1 MAVRKN
7 FWFKFFIFLIAALG
21 VFIRLNVFRHNFSLW
36 HDECALAYNIKFRS
50 FLGLFSP
57 LDFNQIAPPFFTLA
71 TKVMTKILGFKE
83 YVFRIIPF
91 LVGCA
96 TVPAFYVLA
105 KKVLDKNFSI
115 IIAFAL
121 FALNTNLIKY
131 SCEFKPY
138 ILDVFFAIICLI
150 FFLNLNLAKIS
161 RKKTL
166 FYGGLLAFA
175 PWFSLP
181 SVFVISA
188 GIIILLFENFKK
200 AAQSKPQALNNGGL
214 VNPPYGKDSSKALI
228 APQFELT
235 KKLLL
240 IAPLALS
247 LLIYLKLFI
256 LNNYSHSNYLV
267 SFWDIAFLNKS
278 VNSMLYVLLIT
289 FDYLFQPIRYTG
301 IAAIFLIFS
310 FVVVLIQKNKFA
322 KITLLTLVLLL
333 TASHFNIY
341 PFASRLTLFMFPM
354 LLLTMLKPLDFIIF
368 NTEGPTEE
376 IEASAEPKSVLAQQ
390 MKNETPQD
398 TEATSPAIY
407 FEVPTGICICRK
419 IFSVI
424 LILFYLTFF
433 WAFPQKVISSLFASD
448 YDRKEYPREMTT
460 LIMQKIKPNDIIY
473 VNNSS
478 DADFA
483 YYSSFYKFKN
493 KIIQEKIP
501 ESITK
506 KEYFKKLNSL
516 PKGRYWIFAPI
527 DFTNIEVYPWLDEW
541 ASGKKI
547 LKEVKNDKKKHSLI
561 LYMEVK

>member
-1 MAVRKN
+1 MAERKN
-7 FWFKFFIFLIAALG
+7 FWFKFCIFLITALG
-21 VFIRLNVFRHNFSLW
+21 VFIRLNVLRHNFSLW

-57 LDFNQIAPPFFTLA
+57 LDFNQMSPPFFTLA
-71 TKVMTKILGFKE
+71 TKVMTKILGFRE

-96 TVPAFYVLA
+96 VLPAFYVLS
-105 KKVLDKNFSI
+105 KKILDKKFSI

-138 ILDVFFAIICLI
+138 ILDVFFAIICVI
-150 FFLNLNLAKIS
+150 FFLNLNLTKIS
-161 RKKTL
+161 RGKTL
-166 FYGGLLAFA
+166 FYSGLLALV

-181 SVFVISA
+181 SIFVISA
-188 GIIILLFENFKK
+188 GIIISLFENFK
-200 AAQSKPQALNNGGL
+200 NNF
-214 VNPPYGKDSSKALI
+214 A
-228 APQFELT
+228 

-240 IAPLALS
+240 IAPVALN

-278 VNSMLYVLLIT
+278 ANSMIYVLLIT
-289 FDYLFQPIRYTG
+289 LDYLLQPVNYIFFV
-301 IAAIFLIFS
+301 ALFLIFS
-310 FVVVLIQKNKFA
+310 FGVMFKHNKKFA
-322 KITLLTLVLLL
+322 QISVITIILLL

-341 PFASRLTLFMFPM
+341 PFASRLTLFIFPII
-354 LLLTMLKPLDFIIF
+354 LLTLLKPLDFISI
-368 NTEGPTEE
+368 NKK
-376 IEASAEPKSVLAQQ
+376 IASIL
-390 MKNETPQD
+390 
-398 TEATSPAIY
+398 
-407 FEVPTGICICRK
+407 
-419 IFSVI
+419 
-424 LILFYLTFF
+424 LILFYIIIFCGYPARIASFF
-433 WAFPQKVISSLFASD
+433 DTNAFN
-448 YDRKEYPREMTT
+448 RKEYPREMTA

-483 YYSSFYKFKN
+483 YYSSFYKFRN

-501 ESITK
+501 ENITK
-506 KEYFKKLNSL
+506 KEYFKKLDSL
-516 PKGRYWIFAPI
+516 PKGKYWIFAPI

-547 LKEVKNDKKKHSLI
+547 LNEVKNDKKEHSLI
-561 LYMEVK
+561 LYIEIQ

>member
-1 MAVRKN
+1 MYY
-7 FWFKFFIFLIAALG
+7 FCMFLIAALG
-21 VFIRLNVFRHNFSLW
+21 VFIRANVLRHNFSLW

-57 LDFNQIAPPFFTLA
+57 LDFNQMAPPFFTLA
-71 TKVMTKILGFKE
+71 TKVMTKILGFRE

-96 TVPAFYVLA
+96 TLPAFYVLS
-105 KKVLDKNFSI
+105 KKVLGEKSSI
-115 IIAFAL
+115 VIAFAL

-138 ILDVFFAIICLI
+138 ILDVFFSIICLI
-150 FFLNLNLAKIS
+150 FFLNLDLKIIS

-166 FYGGLLAFA
+166 LYGVLMALL

-188 GIIILLFENFKK
+188 GLIILLFENFK
-200 AAQSKPQALNNGGL
+200 NNF
-214 VNPPYGKDSSKALI
+214 A
-228 APQFELT
+228 

-240 IAPLALS
+240 IAPIALS

-278 VNSMLYVLLIT
+278 ANSMLYVLLIT
-289 FDYLFQPIRYTG
+289 FDYLFQPIRYTC

-310 FVVVLIQKNKFA
+310 FVFMFVQKPKFA
-322 KITLLTLVLLL
+322 QISLLTLVLLL
-333 TASHFNIY
+333 IASHFHLY
-341 PFASRLTLFMFPM
+341 PFASRLTLFIFPM
-354 LLLTMLKPLDFIIF
+354 LLLTMLKPLDFISLNKKI
-368 NTEGPTEE
+368 
-376 IEASAEPKSVLAQQ
+376 ASTL
-390 MKNETPQD
+390 
-398 TEATSPAIY
+398 
-407 FEVPTGICICRK
+407 
-419 IFSVI
+419 
-424 LILFYLTFF
+424 LILFYLTIF
-433 WAFPQKVISSLFASD
+433 WAFPQKVISSMFAST
-448 YDRKEYPREMTT
+448 YDRKEYPREMTA
-460 LIMQKIKPNDIIY
+460 LIMEKIKPSDTIY

-493 KIIQEKIP
+493 KVIQEKIR
-501 ESITK
+501 ENITK
-506 KEYFKKLNSL
+506 EEYFKKLNAL

-541 ASGKKI
+541 ASHKKI
-547 LKEVKNDKKKHSLI
+547 LNEVKNDKKAHSLL
-561 LYMEVK
+561 LYLEIN

>member
-1 MAVRKN
+1 MAERKN
-7 FWFKFFIFLIAALG
+7 FWFKFCIFLITALG
-21 VFIRLNVFRHNFSLW
+21 VFIRLNVLRHNFSLW

-57 LDFNQIAPPFFTLA
+57 LDFNQMSPPFFTLA
-71 TKVMTKILGFKE
+71 TKVMTKILGFRE

-96 TVPAFYVLA
+96 ALPAFYVLS
-105 KKVLDKNFSI
+105 KKILDKKFSI

-138 ILDVFFAIICLI
+138 ILDVFFAIICVI
-150 FFLNLNLAKIS
+150 FFLNLNLTKIS
-161 RKKTL
+161 RGKTL
-166 FYGGLLAFA
+166 FYSGLLALV

-181 SVFVISA
+181 SIFVISA
-188 GIIILLFENFKK
+188 GIIISLFENFK
-200 AAQSKPQALNNGGL
+200 NNF
-214 VNPPYGKDSSKALI
+214 A
-228 APQFELT
+228 

-240 IAPLALS
+240 IAPVALN

-278 VNSMLYVLLIT
+278 ANSMLYVLLIT
-289 FDYLFQPIRYTG
+289 FDYLFQPIQYTG

-310 FVVVLIQKNKFA
+310 FVVVFIQKNKFA

-376 IEASAEPKSVLAQQ
+376 IEASAEPKSFIAQQ
-390 MKNETPQD
+390 MRNETPPN
-398 TEATSPAIY
+398 TEDASPAIH
-407 FEVPTGICICRK
+407 FETPSGICICRK

-424 LILFYLTFF
+424 LILFYITFF
-433 WAFPQKVISSLFASD
+433 WAFPQKVISSMFAST
-448 YDRKEYPREMTT
+448 YDRKEYPREMTA
-460 LIMQKIKPNDIIY
+460 LIMKKIKPNDIIY

-478 DADFA
+478 DADFV

-493 KIIQEKIP
+493 KVIQEKIP
-501 ESITK
+501 ENITK
-506 KEYFKKLNSL
+506 KEYFKKLDSL

-547 LKEVKNDKKKHSLI
+547 LNEVKNDKKEHSLI
-561 LYMEVK
+561 LYIEIQ

>member
-1 MAVRKN
+1 MAERKN
-7 FWFKFFIFLIAALG
+7 FWFKFCIFLIAALG
-21 VFIRLNVFRHNFSLW
+21 VFIRLNVLGHNFSLW

-50 FLGLFSP
+50 FLGLFAP
-57 LDFNQIAPPFFTLA
+57 LDFNQMAPPFFTLA
-71 TKVMTKILGFKE
+71 TKIMTKILGFRE

-91 LVGCA
+91 LFGCA
-96 TVPAFYVLA
+96 TLPAFYVLS
-105 KKVLDKNFSI
+105 KKVLDKKFSI

-138 ILDVFFAIICLI
+138 ILDVFFSIICVI

-166 FYGGLLAFA
+166 IYGGLLAIL

-181 SVFVISA
+181 SIFVISA
-188 GIIILLFENFKK
+188 GLIILLFENFKNDF
-200 AAQSKPQALNNGGL
+200 A
-214 VNPPYGKDSSKALI
+214 
-228 APQFELT
+228 

-240 IAPLALS
+240 IAPIALS

-278 VNSMLYVLLIT
+278 TNSILYVLLIT
-289 FDYLFQPIRYTG
+289 LDYLLQPVNFIFFV
-301 IAAIFLIFS
+301 ALFLIFG
-310 FVVVLIQKNKFA
+310 FGVMFKHNKKFA
-322 KITLLTLVLLL
+322 QISVLTLILLL

-341 PFASRLTLFMFPM
+341 PFASRLTLFIFPI
-354 LLLTMLKPLDFIIF
+354 LLLTLIKPFDFISF
-368 NTEGPTEE
+368 DKKT
-376 IEASAEPKSVLAQQ
+376 ASTL
-390 MKNETPQD
+390 
-398 TEATSPAIY
+398 
-407 FEVPTGICICRK
+407 
-419 IFSVI
+419 
-424 LILFYLTFF
+424 LILFYLIAFYHYPARIASFFNAETF
-433 WAFPQKVISSLFASD
+433 
-448 YDRKEYPREMTT
+448 DRKEYPREMTA
-460 LIMQKIKPNDIIY
+460 LIMEKIKPNDIIY

-493 KIIQEKIP
+493 KVIQEKIP
-501 ESITK
+501 ENITK
-506 KEYFKKLNSL
+506 EEYFKQLNTL

-547 LKEVKNDKKKHSLI
+547 LNEIKNDKNEHSLV
-561 LYMEVK
+561 LYLEIN